1 MRGRFIVD
9 YTDRPFTT
17 RSTGSPDMSENTK
30 RERMGRIAPETMT
43 EAQKQAAAELA
54 SGPRGE
60 VRGPFNVLLR
70 SPELMTPLQKVGE
83 YLRFRCQLDR
93 RIAEMATLIAA
104 RHWTQLYEWS
114 AHHPLALKA
123 GLKPDIAQAIAEGRR
138 PTGMA
143 QDEESVY
150 DLLTEA
156 LQNKSVS
163 DPTYERGIKQFG
175 EQNLVDLLAIAGYY
189 AMLALLLNVAR
200 TQLPEGREAGM

>member
-1 MRGRFIVD
+1 MSTQNTRG
-9 YTDRPFTT
+9 P
-17 RSTGSPDMSENTK
+17 
-30 RERMGRIAPETMT
+30 RMASIAPEKMS
-43 EAQKQAAAELA
+43 EAQKKSAEELA
-54 SGPRGE
+54 SGPRGR
-60 VRGPFNVLLR
+60 VSGPFNVLLR
-70 SPELMTPLQKVGE
+70 SPELMSPLQKVGE

-104 RHWTQLYEWS
+104 RHWTQLYEWN

-123 GLKPDIAQAIAEGRR
+123 GLKPEIAQAIAEGRR

-143 QDEESVY
+143 ADEEVVY
-150 DLLTEA
+150 DVLTEA

-163 DPTYERGIKQFG
+163 DVTYERGLKQFG

-200 TQLPEGREAGM
+200 TPLPEGREAGMPHFPN

>member
-1 MRGRFIVD
+1 MA
-9 YTDRPFTT
+9 TQST
-17 RSTGSPDMSENTK
+17 R
-30 RERMGRIAPETMT
+30 RERMSKLNPENMT
-43 EAQKQAAAELA
+43 EAQRKAAAELA

-70 SPELMTPLQKVGE
+70 SPELMSPLQKVGE

-104 RHWTQLYEWS
+104 RHWTQVYEWN

-138 PTGMA
+138 PTAMA
-143 QDEESVY
+143 VDEEIVY
-150 DLLTEA
+150 DVLTEA

-163 DPTYERGIKQFG
+163 DVTYARGIKQFG
-175 EQNLVDLLAIAGYY
+175 EQNLVDVLAIAGYY

-200 TQLPEGREAGM
+200 TQLPEGREAGMPHFPN

>member
-1 MRGRFIVD
+1 
-9 YTDRPFTT
+9 
-17 RSTGSPDMSENTK
+17 
-30 RERMGRIAPETMT
+30 MGRLAPENMT
-43 EAQKQAAAELA
+43 EVQRTAAAEIA

-70 SPELMTPLQKVGE
+70 SPELMSPLQKVGE
-83 YLRFRCQLDR
+83 YLRFKCQLDR

-104 RHWTQLYEWS
+104 RHWTQVYEWH

-123 GLKPDIAQAIAEGRR
+123 GLKAEVAQAIADGRR
-138 PTGMA
+138 PAGMA
-143 QDEESVY
+143 KDEEAVY

-163 DPTYERGIKQFG
+163 DVTYDRALQQFG

-189 AMLALLLNVAR
+189 ALLGMLMNVSR
-200 TQLPEGREAGM
+200 TPLPEGSQPGMPHFPA

>member
-1 MRGRFIVD
+1 MNDAV
-9 YTDRPFTT
+9 
-17 RSTGSPDMSENTK
+17 K
-30 RERMGRIAPETMT
+30 RERMGRIASENMT
-43 EAQKQAAAELA
+43 EAQRQAAAELA

-104 RHWTQLYEWS
+104 RHWTQTYEWS

-123 GLKPDIAQAIAEGRR
+123 GLKSDIAQAIADGRR

-143 QDEESVY
+143 QDEEIVY
-150 DLLTEA
+150 DTLTEA

-163 DPTYERGIKQFG
+163 DATYERAVRQFG

-189 AMLALLLNVAR
+189 GLLAMLLNVAR
-200 TQLPEGREAGM
+200 TPLPEGKQPGMPHFPN

>member
-1 MRGRFIVD
+1 
-9 YTDRPFTT
+9 
-17 RSTGSPDMSENTK
+17 MSEQPK
-30 RERMGRIAPETMT
+30 RERMARIAPENMT
-43 EAQKQAAAELA
+43 EAQRKAAAELA
-54 SGPRGE
+54 AGPRGE

-70 SPELMTPLQKVGE
+70 SPELMSPLQKVGE

-104 RHWTQLYEWS
+104 RHWTQLYEWN

-123 GLKPDIAQAIAEGRR
+123 GLKPEIAEAIAAGRR

-143 QDEESVY
+143 EDEEVVY

-156 LQNKSVS
+156 LQNRSVS
-163 DPTYERGIKQFG
+163 DVTYERGLKQFG

-189 AMLALLLNVAR
+189 ALLAMLLNVAR
-200 TQLPEGREAGM
+200 TPLPEGRQPGMPHFPN

>member
-1 MRGRFIVD
+1 MASQ
-9 YTDRPFTT
+9 TT
-17 RSTGSPDMSENTK
+17 R
-30 RERMGRIAPETMT
+30 RERMTKLAPENMT
-43 EAQKQAAAELA
+43 EAQRKAAAELA

-70 SPELMTPLQKVGE
+70 SPELMSPLQKVGE

-104 RHWTQLYEWS
+104 RHWTQVYEWN

-123 GLKPDIAQAIAEGRR
+123 GLKPEVAQAIAEGRR
-138 PTGMA
+138 PIGMA
-143 QDEESVY
+143 VDEEIVY
-150 DLLTEA
+150 DVLTEA

-163 DPTYERGIKQFG
+163 DVTYERGIRQFG

-189 AMLALLLNVAR
+189 AMLAMLLNVAR
-200 TQLPEGREAGM
+200 TPLPEGREAGMPHFPN

>member
-1 MRGRFIVD
+1 MA
-9 YTDRPFTT
+9 TQNT
-17 RSTGSPDMSENTK
+17 R
-30 RERMGRIAPETMT
+30 RERMSKLSPESMT
-43 EAQKQAAAELA
+43 EAQRKAAAELA

-104 RHWTQLYEWS
+104 RHWTQVYEWN

-123 GLKPDIAQAIAEGRR
+123 GLKPEIAQAIAEGRR
-138 PTGMA
+138 PTGMVV
-143 QDEESVY
+143 DEEIVY
-150 DLLTEA
+150 DVLIEA

-163 DPTYERGIKQFG
+163 DVTYERGIKQFG

-200 TQLPEGREAGM
+200 TQLPEGREPGIPHFPN